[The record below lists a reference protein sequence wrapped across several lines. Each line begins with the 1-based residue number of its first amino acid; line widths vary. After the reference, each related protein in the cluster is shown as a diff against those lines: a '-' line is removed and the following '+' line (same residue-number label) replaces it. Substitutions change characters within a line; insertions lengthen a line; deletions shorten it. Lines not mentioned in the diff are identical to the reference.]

1 VGGVLSPFELGGSA
15 RALGMGGAA
24 VAVTGDGDSF
34 FEDPATLATLSY
46 RQVLTF
52 HAPLFLDTLYD
63 SVGYVHPIGAHNSF
77 GVAYARLATTGIFQT
92 VNNIQPVSS
101 FTSEQFQGL
110 AGYGFQVIEDLDF
123 GATVKYVHEQLGT

>member
-1 VGGVLSPFELGGSA
+1 MRNKIFNFTLKTIHRMAVLIVCAIFVPLWVEGAVEVGGVLSPFELGGSA

-34 FEDPATLATLSY
+34 FENPATLATLSY

-63 SVGYVHPIGAHNSF
+63 SVGYVHPI
-77 GVAYARLATTGIFQT
+77 
-92 VNNIQPVSS
+92 
-101 FTSEQFQGL
+101 
-110 AGYGFQVIEDLDF
+110 
-123 GATVKYVHEQLGT
+123 